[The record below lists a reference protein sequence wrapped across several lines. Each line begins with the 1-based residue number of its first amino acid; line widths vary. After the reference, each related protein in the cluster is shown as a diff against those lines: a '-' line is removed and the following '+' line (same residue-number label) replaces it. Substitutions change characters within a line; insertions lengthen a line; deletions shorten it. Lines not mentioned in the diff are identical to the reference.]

1 MNINFNPVSI
11 KPLTKRRQIA
21 PTLGLFFLS
30 PLVAE
35 YLLGNISISAIA
47 ALPFLALMYGCGSI
61 LIREITRRRGYGW
74 PTMILMG
81 LAYGILEEGLITQSL
96 FNPSY
101 ANANLLSNAPIPELG
116 ISAWWTLLVLTL
128 HTVWSTSV
136 PIALIESFI
145 PNRKTTPWLGKLGI
159 VITSMLFV
167 AGMTFTFYVSYAQ
180 GHFLA
185 TPTQLI
191 STLIAIFVVIII
203 AFSIGHVPSTLVRGD
218 APNPW
223 VIGVVS
229 LIASSLF
236 MIVCEYNAWG
246 AVVFCLLLFVMMTIL
261 FLHWSRRK
269 GWGNTH
275 ELALAGGALLTYAW
289 HSFIE
294 DPVIGITGTVDLI
307 GNVVFSLGAVII
319 LFLAIKSVMRSK

>member
-1 MNINFNPVSI
+1 MNTNFNPVSI
-11 KPLTKRRQIA
+11 KPLTKRRRMAATI
-21 PTLGLFFLS
+21 GLFFLS
-30 PLVAE
+30 PFVAE

-47 ALPFLALMYGCGSI
+47 TLPFLALMYGCGSI

-116 ISAWWTLLVLTL
+116 ISAWWTLFVLTL

-159 VITSMLFV
+159 VITCMLFV
-167 AGMTFTFYVSYAQ
+167 AGMIFTFYGSYAQ
-180 GHFLA
+180 EHFLA
-185 TPTQLI
+185 TPVQFI
-191 STLIAIFVVIII
+191 STLIAILVVIII
-203 AFSIGHVPSTLVRGD
+203 AFRIGHIPRTFVKGD

-229 LIASSLF
+229 LISSSLF
-236 MIVCEYNAWG
+236 MIIRDYNAWG
-246 AVVFCLLLFVMMTIL
+246 AIVFWLLLFAMMTIL
-261 FLHWSRRK
+261 FLNWSRRK
-269 GWGNTH
+269 SWGNKH

-294 DPVIGITGTVDLI
+294 DPVIGATGTVDLI
-307 GNVVFSLGAVII
+307 GNVIFSLGAIII
-319 LFLAIKSVMRSK
+319 LFLAIKNLMRFK

>member
-1 MNINFNPVSI
+1 MNINSNPVSI
-11 KPLTKRRQIA
+11 KPLTNSRRIA
-21 PTLGLFFLS
+21 LTLGLFFLS
-30 PLVAE
+30 PFVAE

-47 ALPFLALMYGCGSI
+47 ALPFLALMYGCGAI
-61 LIREITRRRGYGW
+61 LIREITRHRGYGW
-74 PTMILMG
+74 PTLILMG

-101 ANANLLSNAPIPELG
+101 ANANLLSNAAIPELG
-116 ISAWWTLLVLTL
+116 ISAWWTLFVLTL

-136 PIALIESFI
+136 PIALIESFMS
-145 PNRKTTPWLGKLGI
+145 NRKTTPWLGKVGI
-159 VITSMLFV
+159 SITSVLFV
-167 AGMTFTFYVSYAQ
+167 VGMILTFYGSYAQ

-191 STLIAIFVVIII
+191 STLIAIFIVIII
-203 AFSIGHVPSTLVRGD
+203 AFSIGHVPSALVRGD

-223 VIGVVS
+223 IIGVVS

-236 MIVCEYNAWG
+236 MIVREYNAWG
-246 AVVFCLLLFVMMTIL
+246 AVVFWLLLFTIMAFL

-275 ELALAGGALLTYAW
+275 ELALAGGALLTYVW

-294 DPVIGITGTVDLI
+294 EPIIGATGSVDLI
-307 GNVVFSLGAVII
+307 GNVVFSLSAVII
-319 LFLAIKSVMRSK
+319 LFLAIKSLMKSK

>member
-1 MNINFNPVSI
+1 MDINSNSVSI
-11 KPLTKRRQIA
+11 KSLTKGRRIA
-21 PTLGLFFLS
+21 LTLGLFFLS

-116 ISAWWTLLVLTL
+116 ISAWWTLFVLTL

-145 PNRKTTPWLGKLGI
+145 PNRKTTPWLGKIGI
-159 VITSMLFV
+159 FITSLLFV
-167 AGMTFTFYVSYAQ
+167 TGMIFTFYGSYAQ

-191 STLIAIFVVIII
+191 STLIAIFIVIII
-203 AFSIGHVPSTLVRGD
+203 AVSIGHVPSTFVRGD

-236 MIVCEYNAWG
+236 MIVREYNAWG
-246 AVVFCLLLFVMMTIL
+246 VVVFWILLFAVMTIL

-269 GWGNTH
+269 GWGNIH
-275 ELALAGGALLTYAW
+275 QLALAAGALLTYAW

-294 DPVIGITGTVDLI
+294 EPVIGATGTVDQI
-307 GNVVFSLGAVII
+307 GNVVFSLSAVII
-319 LFLAIKSVMRSK
+319 LFLAIKSLKKSQ